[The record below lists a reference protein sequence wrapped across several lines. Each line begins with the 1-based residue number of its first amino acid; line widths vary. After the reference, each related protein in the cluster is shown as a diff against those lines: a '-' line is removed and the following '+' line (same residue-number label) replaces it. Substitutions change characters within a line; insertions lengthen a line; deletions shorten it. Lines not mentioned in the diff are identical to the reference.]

1 MRREEETA
9 GTPEGGWCA
18 KELRRDWVSFEAGEW
33 ERRDVVESMR
43 CCADVLLRERG
54 D

>member
-9 GTPEGGWCA
+9 GTPEGWCA
-18 KELRRDWVSFEAGEW
+18 KELRRVWVSFEAGEW
-33 ERRDVVESMR
+33 ERRDVVDSMR
-43 CCADVLLRERG
+43 CCADVLLWESG